1 MPLYAVI
8 LTGSATP
15 VVVRHSAFK
24 DVDTALNR
32 LGPFTSNECLFV
44 AVEKQAVIMDPYF
57 TFTHPR
63 EGYNIEVK
71 YSVNSVNIIT
81 LQSIMFSHV
90 EMIDHTMSEIK
101 DEIYRAAQRD
111 YSTRTAPTFHSP

>member
-1 MPLYAVI
+1 
-8 LTGSATP
+8 
-15 VVVRHSAFK
+15 
-24 DVDTALNR
+24 
-32 LGPFTSNECLFV
+32 
-44 AVEKQAVIMDPYF
+44 MDPYF

-90 EMIDHTMSEIK
+90 EMIDHIMSEIK

-111 YSTRTAPTFHSP
+111 YSTRTAPTSHSG